1 MGIIKAISRI
11 SAKAISRSIENKEV
25 ANASS
30 KAYKQTGAD
39 IKKAKKQGK
48 YVNGSAKYKNYK
60 NSNIQSARR
69 KGSDREKF
77 IDDLM

>member
-25 ANASS
+25 ANASL
-30 KAYKQTGAD
+30 KAYKQTGKD
-39 IKKAKKQGK
+39 IEKAKKQGK
-48 YVNGSAKYKNYK
+48 YINGSKKYKNYK
-60 NSNIQSARR
+60 KSNIQNARR

>member
-30 KAYKQTGAD
+30 KAYKQTGEA
-39 IKKAKKQGK
+39 IKKAQRKGK
-48 YVNGSAKYKNYK
+48 YVNGATKYKNYK
-60 NSNIQSARR
+60 NNNIKNARR

>member
-1 MGIIKAISRI
+1 MGIIKAVSRI
-11 SAKAISRSIENKEV
+11 SAKAISRSIEKKEV

-30 KAYKQTGAD
+30 KAYKQTGKD
-39 IKKAKKQGK
+39 IKKAKMQGK
-48 YVNGSAKYKNYK
+48 YVNGATKYKNYK
-60 NSNIQSARR
+60 NSNIQTARR